1 MRQLMRE
8 REEYNRQVEYFLLV
22 NQSEDRL
29 IVMDKTNFQFMPPE
43 KRFDFNKMKRRMV
56 PKPEMGENVAD
67 VHYDMQTIEESQ

>member
-1 MRQLMRE
+1 
-8 REEYNRQVEYFLLV
+8 
-22 NQSEDRL
+22 
-29 IVMDKTNFQFMPPE
+29 MPPE